1 MVLTSIGLG
10 SDNGKRFKVSAVG
23 LLPVVPQTSEGER
36 HCCWIGKSDI
46 EDALHRLCSFGR
58 FGGAAEKIARC
69 VWLFN
74 RRGCEGGGYSVA
86 GHRPF
91 IKPIS
96 RDEAAPSLEGF
107 APCRSF
113 EKSRSAS
120 VDGGKVFELF
130 GAARKE
136 GN

>member
-1 MVLTSIGLG
+1 M
-10 SDNGKRFKVSAVG
+10 
-23 LLPVVPQTSEGER
+23 
-36 HCCWIGKSDI
+36 
-46 EDALHRLCSFGR
+46 
-58 FGGAAEKIARC
+58 
-69 VWLFN
+69 
-74 RRGCEGGGYSVA
+74 A

-120 VDGGKVFELF
+120 VDGGKVFELL
-130 GAARKE
+130 GAVRKE
-136 GN
+136 GNETPSHQCELPIASVAIVADDRLMRRRGDVVVPRRQDNVIAIHDVEYLSDLLFVRASIVAAAHGLFGGIRL